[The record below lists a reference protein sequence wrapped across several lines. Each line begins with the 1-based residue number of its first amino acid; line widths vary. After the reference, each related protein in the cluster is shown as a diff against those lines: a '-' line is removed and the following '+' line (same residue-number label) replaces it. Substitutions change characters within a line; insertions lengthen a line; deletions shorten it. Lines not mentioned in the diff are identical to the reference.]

1 MEEGPSADLFRP
13 PDPSTAM
20 LNPNIH
26 PSLLESSSKSSY
38 SSSQVREEA
47 IQTAMAERELDGT
60 RTNVHMKDSSQIQGK
75 RTGDK
80 ESLSQDRQAGKKSH
94 DFTVPYERKPSAM
107 TARNV
112 SESPQMRHQSRG
124 EMDTGVCSPSRGGNT
139 TEVSSKFHGEIA
151 GYETSG
157 DSAGTSA
164 KNFDHLQQDEEI
176 YDLAHPQFHQREGK
190 QQIHELGQASIP
202 CLDDHTTKKQGRDSG
217 MIPIDNSPDNV
228 AKELGK
234 FNDPNA
240 PRQVQGNQ
248 AKENSRTDQQQAYQ
262 SNFPRISSN
271 FDRQGPKSNITNA
284 RPDRPQPPY
293 PPKNDQVAEPAPYT
307 VVQTYADRL
316 RHNQAKSVVTINLT
330 APEITTKKGLP
341 AVLYVKEE
349 VDIIPTPST
358 GQHQSRLNNKSRD
371 RLSKKKREAIKKRLQ
386 QSAGQESDGTA
397 TGKQTEAQ
405 ASYKSQN
412 PLNTNQ
418 HGDEQAPNIINKGK
432 LTLDDYRAIN
442 SDDEFDP
449 DNQSINESDE
459 DTEDNMQHTGQVVG
473 YTFQDKCSDV
483 QKMTEQ

>member
-139 TEVSSKFHGEIA
+139 TEVSSTFHGEIA

-228 AKELGK
+228 IPTSVETVRNKNNKDIDKNPQQPKGHKVVEQKEDINQQYK
-234 FNDPNA
+234 QHRDQEQIQHQQEDHWQIQRRKNNNQMQA
-240 PRQVQGNQ
+240 PRGNNSQ
-248 AKENSRTDQQQAYQ
+248 ADQ
-262 SNFPRISSN
+262 S
-271 FDRQGPKSNITNA
+271 
-284 RPDRPQPPY
+284 
-293 PPKNDQVAEPAPYT
+293 
-307 VVQTYADRL
+307 
-316 RHNQAKSVVTINLT
+316 
-330 APEITTKKGLP
+330 TKW
-341 AVLYVKEE
+341 A
-349 VDIIPTPST
+349 
-358 GQHQSRLNNKSRD
+358 GQHQSRLNNKSGD

-449 DNQSINESDE
+449 DNQSIDESDE